1 MGDRAAVQLGVG
13 AGAQLVLLALL
24 TWAVGLGPTG
34 WVLGLLHLAA
44 WTVALEWAARRWG
57 RLRLGPADGVT
68 LARAVL
74 TGGVTALVA
83 DGGHDWPVVVL
94 AAAALSLDLVDGW
107 VARGTRTESSF
118 GARFDMETDAF
129 LVLVLSVH
137 VAFTVG
143 PWVMAIGAMRY
154 LFLAAGYPAPW
165 LRAPLPHSLA
175 RKAVAAAQGITLVAA
190 SAPVVPPWAAT
201 VLAAVSLTALTWSF
215 GRDVAGL
222 WRRRRRQGNGT
233 QVPG

>member
-1 MGDRAAVQLGVG
+1 MGDRAALQLGTG
-13 AGAQLVLLALL
+13 AGAQLTLLALL
-24 TWAVGLGPTG
+24 TWAVGLGPVG
-34 WVLGLLHLAA
+34 WVFGLAHLAA
-44 WTVALEWAARRWG
+44 WAVALEWATRRWG
-57 RLRLGPADGVT
+57 KLRLGPADGVT

-94 AAAALSLDLVDGW
+94 ASVALFLDLVDGW

-129 LVLVLSVH
+129 LILVLSVH
-137 VAFTVG
+137 VAFALG
-143 PWVMAIGAMRY
+143 PWVVAIGVMRY

-175 RKAVAAAQGITLVAA
+175 RKAVAAAQGIILAVAA
-190 SAPVVPPWAAT
+190 APVVPWGASA
-201 VLAAVSLTALTWSF
+201 VLVAGALAALAWSF

-222 WRRRRRQGNGT
+222 WRGRKRVVR
-233 QVPG
+233 